1 MNCGGLTEHMA
12 LMPAENIEWWISKPR
27 TQNSVSVSIAFML
40 YGRSVT
46 WFGCLNGFGSFRVLT
61 SLAHSPLRCGN
72 SYCMAEYALMYLPS
86 FHLSWLTLPLV
97 GRPAIFATASSK
109 PHCVSV
115 VHEYRS
121 QTSSLQSGNEFPRP
135 SVRFISLQIRSR
147 DRNMLIST
155 PNQG

>member
-1 MNCGGLTEHMA
+1 MCAGPTEHMA
-12 LMPAENIEWWISKPR
+12 LMPAENIEWCISKTSNAKFSFSGYAR
-27 TQNSVSVSIAFML
+27 
-40 YGRSVT
+40 GRSVT

-61 SLAHSPLRCGN
+61 SLARSPLRCGN
-72 SYCMAEYALMYLPS
+72 SYCMAEYALMYLPT

-97 GRPAIFATASSK
+97 GRPAIFGTASSK
-109 PHCVSV
+109 PRCVSV

-135 SVRFISLQIRSR
+135 SVRFISLQRQNR

-155 PNQG
+155 LNQG